1 MHTPHRAPP
10 SSAIDPTHI
19 ASHHLFTPREKLE
32 LLWLLRQEALDDA
45 DYHYVDVAPDE
56 IDAAMQMVR
65 HELDDEGPGP
75 QWRAN

>member
-1 MHTPHRAPP
+1 MHPSHPAPP
-10 SSAIDPTHI
+10 LPAAADI

-32 LLWLLRQEALDDA
+32 LLLLLRQETLDDA

-65 HELDDEGPGP
+65 QEADAEAPGE